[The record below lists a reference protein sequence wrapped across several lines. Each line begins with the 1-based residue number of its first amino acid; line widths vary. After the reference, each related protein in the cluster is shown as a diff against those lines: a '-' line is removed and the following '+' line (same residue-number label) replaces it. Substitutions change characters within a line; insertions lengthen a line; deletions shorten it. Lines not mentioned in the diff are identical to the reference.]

1 MYPNPNQN
9 IQSAQQQ
16 FADSACTKYWR
27 RNGRFMESKWGSD
40 LGKFI
45 ENLNNMSGGKRR
57 KKKKK
62 QKSKKNKKK
71 KKRNANKKHKNTK
84 KIRLTRRK

>member
-16 FADSACTKYWR
+16 FADSACASTGDAMGDSWSQS
-27 RNGRFMESKWGSD
+27 GGSD

-62 QKSKKNKKK
+62 QKSKKNKKS